1 MTLSIAFSVMQTPT
15 YTSSALILS
24 DVNTASE
31 SVLGS
36 FFSAAMFD
44 PDRFIK
50 TQAEIIQTENVAR
63 GVEARLS
70 ESYAM
75 KLDQQALESE
85 EEVYVPE
92 YVPGT
97 SELMSMVSVSQHERT
112 NTFEIGVTATDPY
125 LARDVAQAYAE
136 EYISN
141 RQLAAIR
148 QISEAR
154 QVVWNRIQELEQD
167 IEEISRR
174 IDEYGGANIPAELEA
189 EGSGPSTCGPASTR
203 ST

>member
-50 TQAEIIQTENVAR
+50 TQAEIIQTENVAQ
-63 GVEARLS
+63 GVETRLS
-70 ESYAM
+70 ENYSTE
-75 KLDQQALESE
+75 LNQQDPGSE

-92 YVPGT
+92 YVPGA
-97 SELMSMVSVSQHERT
+97 SELMAMVFGEPARADQRLRDRHHRHRPLPGAGRGAGLRR
-112 NTFEIGVTATDPY
+112 GVHQQPPDRGHPPGQ
-125 LARDVAQAYAE
+125 RGPQ
-136 EYISN
+136 
-141 RQLAAIR
+141 
-148 QISEAR
+148 
-154 QVVWNRIQELEQD
+154 
-167 IEEISRR
+167 
-174 IDEYGGANIPAELEA
+174 GGL
-189 EGSGPSTCGPASTR
+189 
-203 ST
+203 